1 MTEIVIA
8 LIGILATVISN
19 VLTYILTKKK
29 YNAEVDSK
37 VIQNLKDGLDFYKTL
52 CDDNSKKLEEY
63 RRESEALRKQVME
76 LQAQVLDMSLNL
88 CYEATCTA
96 RKLKKELDQTKK
108 RGSGNGSKTEKNS

>member
-1 MTEIVIA
+1 MATAVVGAIAAAISSIV
-8 LIGILATVISN
+8 
-19 VLTYILTKKK
+19 TYILTKRK

-37 VIQNLKDGLDFYKTL
+37 VIENLQHSLDFYKTL

-63 RRESEALRKQVME
+63 RKENEQLRKQVME
-76 LQAQVLDMSLNL
+76 LQAQFLDMSINL

-108 RGSGNGSKTEKNS
+108 NGSKAQKNSKEK